1 MKFEINK
8 SSWKEIEEVEI
19 NKESLKAIEK
29 V

>member
-8 SSWKEIEEVEI
+8 SSWKEIEEVQI

>member
-1 MKFEINK
+1 MKFERNK